1 MLRVRPSGSRD
12 GWTQWQ
18 QHRWSTE
25 VAPFY
30 HCDPL
35 NLELY
40 YVYSNY
46 SPKLLLHPRPRNG
59 DRTILLGVPAFK
71 HPLETLTFSTST
83 IVFQWVH
90 WNSDSVSSLTD
101 SVSLCS
107 IFCSLSKMIF
117 PVRRKRLWASVTFLA
132 EEVEGKGGEPGHALS
147 WRDQML
153 SLRRHHSDWGEEQ
166 EREVGKENQEKCLLL
181 AAPGGKRILSK
192 DFWDSSTG
200 GPAYWAWG
208 HPKPHR
214 LGSAITFC
222 FFFFF

>member
-117 PVRRKRLWASVTFLA
+117 PVRRKRLCTRFFTQAAWEAKGETYTWAKSIFSTMHVLIET
-132 EEVEGKGGEPGHALS
+132 VPGVA
-147 WRDQML
+147 Q
-153 SLRRHHSDWGEEQ
+153 
-166 EREVGKENQEKCLLL
+166 
-181 AAPGGKRILSK
+181 
-192 DFWDSSTG
+192 
-200 GPAYWAWG
+200 
-208 HPKPHR
+208 
-214 LGSAITFC
+214 
-222 FFFFF
+222 